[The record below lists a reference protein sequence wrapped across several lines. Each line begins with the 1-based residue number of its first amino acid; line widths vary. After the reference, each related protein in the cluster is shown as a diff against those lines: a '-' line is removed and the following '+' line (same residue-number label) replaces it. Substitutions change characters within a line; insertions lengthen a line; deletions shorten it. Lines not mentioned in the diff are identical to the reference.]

1 MVIDRDRTDGGLSRA
16 PVSRCSLSNRAR
28 RRGFRGPEKKPPQP
42 WEAVI
47 GMLWKIAAGAIKPGT
62 PFEQEKSSY
71 QRSCPMTALSQKPP
85 SPMGQLGAWLADA

>member
-1 MVIDRDRTDGGLSRA
+1 LVIDRDRTDGGLSRA

-47 GMLWKIAAGAIKPGT
+47 GMLWEGRYQKLSLPLMRTYALRPQGAGSST
-62 PFEQEKSSY
+62 P
-71 QRSCPMTALSQKPP
+71 RAN
-85 SPMGQLGAWLADA
+85 G